1 MSAAGVDRV
10 FERRLASLSNSREQ
24 QLLARGS
31 RGLERESLRV
41 DATGHI
47 ARTPHPRSL
56 GAALTNP
63 HITTDYS
70 EALIE
75 LVTPTFTDNAALL
88 DYLRDL
94 HQFVYRRIGEELLW
108 ASSMPCE
115 LRSDEDVPIARYG
128 PSHQGRVKFIYRH
141 GLKVR
146 YGGMMQAISGVH
158 FNYSVPAAFWPMF
171 AEICQSHNAEQEFRS
186 ARYFDLLRN
195 YRRHGWIVSYLF
207 GATPA
212 LCRSFL
218 RDRPDHGRE
227 RLGAETLIG
236 PYATSLRMSDLGYR
250 NRSQSAVAVSVNSLE
265 EYLRDLRRA
274 IKTPHPP
281 FAALGVKAG
290 GEYQQLSA
298 NALQIENEYY
308 SYVRPKHTLRAGE
321 RTAHALARAGVEYV
335 EVRALDNS
343 AFDPVGVNLRKLYF
357 LEALLIVLLFKDSPP
372 IGTDEEEEIERNH
385 LLVARRGREPGLTLE
400 RDRRR
405 IALHSWATELLD
417 SMQGICELLD
427 ASHPGRPYSFALREQ
442 GLKLTDVEHT
452 PSARLLRELREHGE
466 SFEAL
471 ALRYSRAHKD
481 YCLDAVPIELVRERE
496 FEQEVEQSLDEAA
509 AVEAARQGSFE
520 DYLAAYLAD

>member
-1 MSAAGVDRV
+1 
-10 FERRLASLSNSREQ
+10 
-24 QLLARGS
+24 
-31 RGLERESLRV
+31 
-41 DATGHI
+41 
-47 ARTPHPRSL
+47 
-56 GAALTNP
+56 
-63 HITTDYS
+63 
-70 EALIE
+70 
-75 LVTPTFTDNAALL
+75 
-88 DYLRDL
+88 
-94 HQFVYRRIGEELLW
+94 
-108 ASSMPCE
+108 
-115 LRSDEDVPIARYG
+115 
-128 PSHQGRVKFIYRH
+128 
-141 GLKVR
+141 
-146 YGGMMQAISGVH
+146 
-158 FNYSVPAAFWPMF
+158 VPAAFWPMF

-218 RDRPDHGRE
+218 RDRPDHGLE

-471 ALRYSRAHKD
+471 ALRYSRAHKE